1 MYYFLRHHVE
11 IDSHPIPGPI
21 QKEASIQKGT
31 RTGLE
36 SSEREGGN
44 PQTTWVSLLIN
55 HPLPC
60 YENLNEEV
68 QLAANATT
76 KELIVHRQK
85 IVFRYT
91 YDNTFEFII
100 SSTGKVPIWLHS
112 LLRQHDLN
120 VIPLTFEPEANL
132 IFRFHAGFSSTN

>member
-1 MYYFLRHHVE
+1 M
-11 IDSHPIPGPI
+11 
-21 QKEASIQKGT
+21 
-31 RTGLE
+31 E
-36 SSEREGGN
+36 SLEREGGY

-60 YENLNEEV
+60 CENLNEEV

-91 YDNTFEFII
+91 YDNTIEFII
-100 SSTGKVPIWLHS
+100 RYRKSSNMVT
-112 LLRQHDLN
+112 LL
-120 VIPLTFEPEANL
+120 VTAAWPV
-132 IFRFHAGFSSTN
+132 